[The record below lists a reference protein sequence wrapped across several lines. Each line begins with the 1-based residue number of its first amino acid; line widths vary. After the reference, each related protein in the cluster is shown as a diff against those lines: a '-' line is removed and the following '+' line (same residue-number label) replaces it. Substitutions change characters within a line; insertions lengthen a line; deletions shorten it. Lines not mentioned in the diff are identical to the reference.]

1 MVGSSVSIRELHR
14 HEAGH
19 RDGDEKLPEHR
30 FEIGQT
36 AGKWVDRNDV
46 AITGGCQRGEAE
58 IQHAPGFLRAAS
70 LDNEIGKGAR
80 AQFPDQAI
88 SRREDTREVQIH
100 HDGALKPTKSN
111 ASRRIDRMPDNPSQ
125 GRKGEDITATAEHNY

>member
-1 MVGSSVSIRELHR
+1 VVEVIGVDPRGL
-14 HEAGH
+14 
-19 RDGDEKLPEHR
+19 
-30 FEIGQT
+30 EISQA

-46 AITGGCQRGEAE
+46 AITGGCQCGEAE

-70 LDNEIGKGAR
+70 LDNEIGEGAR

-88 SRREDTREVQIH
+88 SRCEDTREVQIH

-111 ASRRIDRMPDNPSQ
+111 ASRRVDRMPHNPSQ
-125 GRKGEDITATAEHNY
+125 GSKGQDITAAAEYNY